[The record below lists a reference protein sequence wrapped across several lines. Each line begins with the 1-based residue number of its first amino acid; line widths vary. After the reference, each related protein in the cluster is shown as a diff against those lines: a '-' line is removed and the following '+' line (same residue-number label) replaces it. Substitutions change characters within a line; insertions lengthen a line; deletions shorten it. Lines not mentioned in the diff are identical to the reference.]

1 MPRYRTI
8 WGRAEGTVVDWA
20 SRPSPAALPG
30 AMLRFQFAGG
40 AVVPAISDGSRWLLQ
55 GPLANLSPN
64 SGVTANTNEV
74 TLQTVVIPGGLFT
87 GGAIQLYA
95 LFSFTGTAGTR
106 TIRAKYG
113 GQLFTFQ
120 AAGTS
125 NNSASLSKRLVSLGA
140 NSQRALPN
148 ALQDGI
154 LTSSTTFSSTV
165 DSSVDQNLIITMQL
179 TAGADSAT
187 LDRLILEVL

>member
-8 WGRAEGTVVDWA
+8 WGRAEGAVVDWA

-64 SGVTANTNEV
+64 SGVTVNTNEV

-113 GQLFTFQ
+113 DQTFVAQ

-125 NNSASLSKRLVSLGA
+125 NNAASLSKRLVSTGA
-140 NSQRALPN
+140 SSQLAVPASLN
-148 ALQDGI
+148 DGL
-154 LTSSTTFSSTV
+154 LTSGTIFSSSV
-165 DSSVDQNLIITMQL
+165 DSSVDQNLLVTMQL
-179 TAGADSAT
+179 TSGSDSAT
-187 LDRLILEVL
+187 LRRLILEVI